1 MKKSLSFNNDQGCQ
15 TGVRVSS
22 GGKEWRQGSIADCQQ
37 LSWAIAVASCYQDN
51 AMVMMAGKK
60 F

>member
-37 LSWAIAVASCYQDN
+37 LSWAIAVQWPGVIKT
-51 AMVMMAGKK
+51 MPWL
-60 F
+60 